1 MEENKWR
8 FVYLLYWNVTFVRFS
23 LFTAESLI
31 PKTALLIADSHITSV
46 FDLSQRLP
54 NNKTVPFHKHI
65 RNKPRNSEKQVT
77 GREGGK
83 KKPLK
88 QPEKQGKEMDEEDKA
103 FKQKQKEEQK
113 KLEELKAK
121 AVGKGPLATGGI
133 KKSGKK

>member
-1 MEENKWR
+1 M
-8 FVYLLYWNVTFVRFS
+8 S
-23 LFTAESLI
+23 
-31 PKTALLIADSHITSV
+31 
-46 FDLSQRLP
+46 
-54 NNKTVPFHKHI
+54 
-65 RNKPRNSEKQVT
+65 

-88 QPEKQGKEMDEEDKA
+88 QPKMQAKEMDEEDKA

-121 AVGKGPLATGGI
+121 AGKGPLATGGI